1 MWRPCG
7 APVSPLEA
15 PALSAGARRGG
26 GRKDRLLGCS
36 QNEQR
41 WQPYERPVI
50 RPQSAAMAACVAH
63 GSQPLRCSLDAG
75 VEAVL
80 LAGCDIK
87 WTNFAAPI
95 TMCVEAH
102 PQTSQSLAT
111 QDSLGQGCGAG
122 QRVGPGQ
129 ASGVWQHST
138 YRTLPHSCLG
148 LPWQGAG
155 RHYGPRR
162 ECHRGPGLARFVVSS
177 TRHQD
182 LGRKSSLEKAR

>member
-15 PALSAGARRGG
+15 PALSAGALRGG
-26 GRKDRLLGCS
+26 GRKDRLPGCS
-36 QNEQR
+36 QNEQH

-129 ASGVWQHST
+129 T
-138 YRTLPHSCLG
+138 TLNLPHVAALLSW
-148 LPWQGAG
+148 PA
-155 RHYGPRR
+155 
-162 ECHRGPGLARFVVSS
+162 LARCRKALRASTRVSS
-177 TRHQD
+177 WA
-182 LGRKSSLEKAR
+182 GIGSLCCFFHTTPRSG